1 MERKV
6 ASFPLGVAQKQERQV
21 MGENEAF
28 PMEDFGWMVRL
39 IIKMNQDVRKERNV
53 KAHLSPLAYAME
65 HCTVHLNAGRCTGKT
80 YFIEQFLKQDN
91 NAVVIV
97 HDFSAAVRYRE
108 KGIDR
113 ELIIFIPNDPKKI
126 PMIPER
132 ARLAKTIFIDE
143 PRHVFSRGNNEL
155 RLRIYDA
162 IANPDIEQTFVL
174 LGE

>member
-1 MERKV
+1 
-6 ASFPLGVAQKQERQV
+6 
-21 MGENEAF
+21 MGENKAYS
-28 PMEDFGWMVRL
+28 MEDFGCMVRL

-53 KAHLSPLAYAME
+53 KAHLGPLAYAVE

-80 YFIEQFLKQDN
+80 YFIEQALKQDN

-97 HDFSAAVRYRE
+97 HNYSAAVHYRR

-113 ELIIFIPNDPKKI
+113 EIIIFIPNDPERI
-126 PMIPER
+126 PMISER
-132 ARLAKTIFIDE
+132 ARLAETIFIDE
-143 PRHVFSRGNNEL
+143 PRHVFGGDNEL